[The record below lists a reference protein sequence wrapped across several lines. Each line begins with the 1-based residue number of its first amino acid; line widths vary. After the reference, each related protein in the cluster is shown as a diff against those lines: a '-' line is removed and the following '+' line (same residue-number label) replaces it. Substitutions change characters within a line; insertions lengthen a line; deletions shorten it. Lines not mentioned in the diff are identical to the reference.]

1 MSNKKKKNPN
11 SPDAQQSPLLDVF
24 MPDLSQR
31 ISLPLFQTPVSA
43 GFPSPA
49 DDYEERKLD
58 LNEHLIAR
66 PASTFFVKVS
76 GESMTGAGINDGD
89 LLIID
94 RSAVVTDKKIVIG
107 VVNGEFTV
115 KRIRK
120 KGLQLFLEPENANY
134 QPIEI
139 TAEMDF
145 SIWGVVTYVIHK
157 V

>member
-1 MSNKKKKNPN
+1 MSSKKKKNP
-11 SPDAQQSPLLDVF
+11 SRPDAEQTPLLDVY

-58 LNEHLIAR
+58 LNEHLVAR

-120 KGLQLFLEPENANY
+120 KGLQLFLEPENADY

>member
-1 MSNKKKKNPN
+1 MSSKKKKNP
-11 SPDAQQSPLLDVF
+11 SRPDTQQTPLLDVY

>member
-1 MSNKKKKNPN
+1 MTSKKKKTPGR
-11 SPDAQQSPLLDVF
+11 SDAQQSPLLDVF
-24 MPDLSQR
+24 MPDLTQR

-76 GESMTGAGINDGD
+76 GQSMTGAGINDGD

-120 KGLQLFLEPENANY
+120 KGLQLFLEPENADY

>member
-1 MSNKKKKNPN
+1 MSSKKKKTP
-11 SPDAQQSPLLDVF
+11 SRPDTQQTPLLDVY

-120 KGLQLFLEPENANY
+120 KGLQLFLEPENADY